1 MIKIQGLSKVFDGRT
16 VLNNI
21 NLDISKGDILII
33 KGVSGS
39 GKSTLLSIISGL
51 ARPTSGSV
59 FFNNMN
65 ISKLPEL
72 ALGKYRN
79 ENIGFVFQKFNLIE
93 NLTVYENILPP
104 IVVSQKRIS
113 KKDIQE
119 LLKKLEILEFINT
132 KVSKL
137 SGGEQQRVALAR
149 SLVNQPDILI
159 ADEPTTNLDYNL
171 KMAIIKILL
180 QENRDGKTLIIATHD
195 DVFMQITNARV
206 VELDKG
212 ILSIVR

>member
-1 MIKIQGLSKVFDGRT
+1 MIKIQGLSKVFDGKT